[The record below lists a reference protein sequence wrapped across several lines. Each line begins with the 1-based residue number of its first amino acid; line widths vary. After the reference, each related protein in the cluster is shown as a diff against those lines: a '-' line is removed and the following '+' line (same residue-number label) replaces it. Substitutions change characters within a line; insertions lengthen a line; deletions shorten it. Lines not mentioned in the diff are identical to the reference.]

1 MAIKLTA
8 AEKDEIRRLT
18 QFANRRIKAAHKAYV
33 KEGKM
38 VLPREVVGDI
48 QLKQDWHT
56 ANTPLSRSVV
66 FADRADYLD
75 RLRFLQSFERR
86 RPTITQYTENS
97 KERTLNALETAL
109 SDVPDALR
117 QKLNTMTAPQI
128 SDFWNKFSDKASRMG
143 MAYSSQGAAQ
153 SALQEFFGEDYENLM
168 K

>member
-56 ANTPLSRSVV
+56 ASTPLSRSVV
-66 FADRADYLD
+66 FADRTDYLK

-86 RPTITQYTENS
+86 RPTITQYTESS
-97 KERTLNALETAL
+97 KERTLNALETSLGEVPSAL
-109 SDVPDALR
+109 KT
-117 QKLNTMTAPQI
+117 KLSKMTAPQLG
-128 SDFWNKFSDKASRMG
+128 DFWNKFSNKASRMG
-143 MAYSSQGAAQ
+143 MSYSSEGAAQ
-153 SALQEFFGEDYENLM
+153 GALRE
-168 K
+168 